1 MTKKE
6 FINALAEQTGAT
18 KTQVEAIIGAYHKTI
33 IESLKKDEPVTFVG
47 FGTYSSRVRL
57 EREAFKPGT
66 KEKMTVPAK
75 KVGKF
80 KMSKSVEL

>member
-6 FINALAEQTGAT
+6 FVEAVAERTGVS
-18 KTQVEAIIGAYHKTI
+18 KTQAESVIGAYHKVI
-33 IESLKKDEPVTFVG
+33 IESLAKDESVTFVG
-47 FGTYSSRVRL
+47 FGTYSSRVRP

-66 KEKMTVPAK
+66 KEKMVVPAK
-75 KVGKF
+75 KVAKF

>member
-6 FINALAEQTGAT
+6 FITALAEQTGAT
-18 KTQVEAIIGAYHKTI
+18 KTQVEAIIGAYHK
-33 IESLKKDEPVTFVG
+33 KDEPVTFVG
-47 FGTYSSRVRL
+47 FGTYSSRVRP